1 MGNLKR
7 HVRRNHPEEFVKIEK
22 EEAAAKDAIALA
34 AKKPKAYILLKKTYI
49 HTYIYMNYLL
59 FTCFYTDDGMKYA
72 LDFVTFLNYII
83 KEKVL

>member
-7 HVRRNHPEEFVKIEK
+7 HVRRNHPEEFAKIEK
-22 EEAAAKDAIALA
+22 EEAAAKDAIA

-72 LDFVTFLNYII
+72 LDFVTFLNYI

>member
-34 AKKPKAYILLKKTYI
+34 AKKPKAYI
-49 HTYIYMNYLL
+49 YLYEL
-59 FTCFYTDDGMKYA
+59 FTVYM
-72 LDFVTFLNYII
+72 LLHR
-83 KEKVL
+83 

>member
-34 AKKPKAYILLKKTYI
+34 AKKPKAYIHITKKKHIYI
-49 HTYIYMNYLL
+49 HI
-59 FTCFYTDDGMKYA
+59 F
-72 LDFVTFLNYII
+72 I
-83 KEKVL
+83 